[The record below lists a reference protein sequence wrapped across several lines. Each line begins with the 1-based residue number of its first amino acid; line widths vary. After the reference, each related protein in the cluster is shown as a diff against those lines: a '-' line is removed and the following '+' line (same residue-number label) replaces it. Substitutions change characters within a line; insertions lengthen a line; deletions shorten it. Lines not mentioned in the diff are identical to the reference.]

1 MTIYCGVDFHSRMQT
16 LALCDATDAEIH
28 QLQLNHQHDDIRQFY
43 SQFNS
48 GLIAGLE
55 ASGYTSWFEGL
66 WCKVFTMHKIL
77 YMCFKFCYNPL

>member
-16 LALCDATDAEIH
+16 LAYCGPIDARFH

-48 GLIAGLE
+48 GLIVGLQ
-55 ASGYTSWFEGL
+55 ASG
-66 WCKVFTMHKIL
+66 
-77 YMCFKFCYNPL
+77 